1 MQEIE
6 VKENSLNVKVFING
20 IPELKNIPKEK
31 AESILAALE
40 LEISEQFRSKNKSNS
55 YKSNHLLHSI
65 AK

>member
-6 VKENSLNVKVFING
+6 VKENPLKIKVFING
-20 IPELKNIPKEK
+20 TPELKNIPKEK

-40 LEISEQFRSKNKSNS
+40 LEISKQFRSKNKSNS
-55 YKSNHLLHSI
+55 YKSDHLLYSI

>member
-20 IPELKNIPKEK
+20 IPDLKNIPKEK

-40 LEISEQFRSKNKSNS
+40 SKEKAESILAALESEISQFFENSK
-55 YKSNHLLHSI
+55 I
-65 AK
+65 